1 MRSCWNDADAAREV
15 AHASE
20 PLLGERAYS
29 ARLLGAQRAL
39 ALHGGGNTSIK
50 IEGVLFVKGSGSDLA
65 AVKESDFAAVRLD
78 QALALLDGPALDNA
92 ALRESVARAAARPG
106 PGASIETLM
115 HAGLPWP
122 YVEHTHADAILAV
135 TNTKNGTR
143 IAGEL
148 FGELAPLVPF
158 HPSGFALAKACIEVY
173 RTQASARTIG
183 LILLH
188 HGVVAFGRS
197 ARESYENML
206 GLVTH
211 AERYLASKQAWE
223 LPVDPRPFSWDV
235 ARIARLRRDL
245 SRTAGFPLLL
255 AAQEGDAWQ
264 AFARRADLEKLCAA
278 GPATPQHAVFLRAQA
293 MAGTDIDAFAQRYGA
308 LVRAAHPGIE
318 HDFAG
323 FDFAPRVI
331 VDPELGAWVAA
342 IDSAHLGM
350 TAEILQQDLEIK
362 SRASAH
368 DCYEGL
374 PARENIDAEIHYGGQ
389 ERRRRARGGPATR
402 LLGEAVLIGA
412 GDSSDAL
419 GSMYARAGA
428 AVMCAGSLP
437 ANATVREAVR
447 RFGGIDVLVL
457 DTPDAALLDA
467 AAPALIQA
475 PRGGRVVSAGFPVSE
490 SDPHA
495 RRCLALGLTMEPA
508 LELSA

>member
-1 MRSCWNDADAAREV
+1 MRSHWNDADAAREA

-39 ALHGGGNTSIK
+39 VLHGGGNTSVK

-78 QALALLDGPALDNA
+78 QALALLDGPPLDNA
-92 ALRESVARAAARPG
+92 ALRESVARAAARSG

-115 HAGLPWP
+115 HAVLPWP

-135 TNTKNGTR
+135 TNTQNGTR

-148 FGELAPLVPF
+148 FGERAPLVPF
-158 HPSGFALAKACIEVY
+158 HPSGFALAKACVEVY
-173 RTQASARTIG
+173 RTQASTRTIG

-206 GLVTH
+206 ELVTC

-223 LPVDPRPFSWDV
+223 LPADPRPFSWDV
-235 ARIARLRRDL
+235 ARIARLRRDA
-245 SRTAGFPLLL
+245 SRAAGFPLLL
-255 AAQEGDAWQ
+255 AAQESPAWQ
-264 AFARRADLEKLCAA
+264 AFARRTDLEELCAA
-278 GPATPQHAVFLRAQA
+278 GPATPQHAVFLRARA
-293 MAGTDIDAFAQRYGA
+293 LAGTDIDAFARHYRT
-308 LVRAAHPGIE
+308 LVCTAHPALE
-318 HDFAG
+318 REAPG

-331 VDPELGAWVAA
+331 VDPALGAWVAA
-342 IDSAHLGM
+342 SDQAHLHM
-350 TAEILQQDLEIK
+350 AADILQQDLEIK

-368 DCYEGL
+368 DCYAGL
-374 PARENIDAEIHYGGQ
+374 PVAENIDAEIHYGGQ
-389 ERRRRARGGPATR
+389 ARRQRARGGPATR
-402 LLGEAVLIGA
+402 LLGEVVLMGA

-419 GSMYARAGA
+419 GSAYARAGA

-437 ANATVREAVR
+437 ADTRVREAVR
-447 RFGGIDVLVL
+447 RFGGIDLLVL
-457 DTPDAALLDA
+457 DAPDAALLEA

-475 PRGGRVVSAGFPVSE
+475 PRGGRVAAAGFHVSE
-490 SDPHA
+490 SDCVA
-495 RRCLALGLTMEPA
+495 RRCGELGLTIEPV
-508 LELSA
+508 LEDGA